1 MKDILNKGISPCKD
15 FNSFVKIMSN
25 YLSSAQKLLERHKW
39 ISNEQQT
46 CGIHKMWQQ
55 FVGHFN
61 WQNTHN
67 KSRDWRL
74 IDTYSKKTTRQTYF
88 VFQIERLWNELYT
101 K

>member
-1 MKDILNKGISPCKD
+1 
-15 FNSFVKIMSN
+15 MSN
-25 YLSSAQKLLERHKW
+25 YLSLVQKLLERHNW

-46 CGIHKMWQQ
+46 CGIHKMQQQ

-67 KSRDWRL
+67 KSWDWRL
-74 IDTYSKKTTRQTYF
+74 IITYSRKTRRQTYF
-88 VFQIERLWNELYT
+88 VFQTKGLWNELYT